1 MIKEESSIPAKAPGY
16 SPPHLDERTPRKTL
30 TVVNAEGELEEV
42 CKIQI
47 CRTAILNLRL
57 KKNLMVF
64 FYFQIFL
71 LKMELCI

>member
-42 CKIQI
+42 CKIVI
-47 CRTAILNLRL
+47 CRAAILNLQL
-57 KKNLMVF
+57 KIFLMVF
-64 FYFQIFL
+64 YFRI
-71 LKMELCI
+71 

>member
-57 KKNLMVF
+57 KKILMVF
-64 FYFQIFL
+64 FTFEFFF
-71 LKMELCI
+71 